1 MLFAGTTVATW
12 AAATARP
19 ELQSAAGGVGT
30 TTVVSF
36 LAAAAAA
43 ILRNRLAPAAASR
56 FKMWVAG
63 DEYGRESLDVMRW
76 RRSRRFLQPRDPV

>member
-12 AAATARP
+12 AAATALP
-19 ELQSAAGGVGT
+19 EPQSAVGGVGT

-36 LAAAAAA
+36 FADAAAA
-43 ILRNRLAPAAASR
+43 ILRKRLAPAAASR

-63 DEYGRESLDVMRW
+63 DEYGRDSLEVMR
-76 RRSRRFLQPRDPV
+76 